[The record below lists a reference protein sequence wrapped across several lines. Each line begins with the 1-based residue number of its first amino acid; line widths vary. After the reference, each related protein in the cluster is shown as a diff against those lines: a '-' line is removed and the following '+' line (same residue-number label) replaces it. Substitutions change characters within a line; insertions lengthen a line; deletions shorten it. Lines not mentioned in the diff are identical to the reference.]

1 MRQKDVYL
9 KEPMIIIDAAET
21 ELHDVQEAKKAGTDY
36 HTLPPLFKLVIA
48 KPMPGYE
55 KNYLETKYE
64 CPKCKATSTLET
76 FLEFYT
82 EK

>member
-1 MRQKDVYL
+1 MNDRLISRTKMSGENIYSFC
-9 KEPMIIIDAAET
+9 PYC
-21 ELHDVQEAKKAGTDY
+21 VQEAKKAGTDY

-48 KPMPGYE
+48 KPMLGYE